1 MGKYNILVINPG
13 STSTQVGI
21 FQNDKC
27 IAERSISHSLE
38 ELSLDVDAQREFRE
52 KAINEFIS
60 ESGFNIREFHGIAAR
75 GGRLKPLESGTY
87 LLNDEML
94 KDSYDKTDGNHA
106 SRLAVIIGEQMAK
119 IANCP
124 LYIVDP
130 ISVDEMIDEARIS
143 GMPDIERRSLG
154 HALNLK
160 AVGRKTAEDLNK
172 KYDELNMVIAH
183 LGGGTT
189 ISGHM
194 KGRMFDVIN
203 DFEGIFTPERA
214 GGLPNLQL
222 IKLCFSG
229 KYEEK
234 EIISKTEGQGGF
246 FGYLGTKDFLEV
258 ENRIAQGDKKA
269 KNIMDAYLYQMTK
282 FIGSMVAVL
291 KYDIDAISITGS
303 IARSKRVIDHLEEAF
318 STIAPIKVYPGSFE
332 LEALAMGVLRVLTG
346 EEKAKSYPSGEVIL

>member
-1 MGKYNILVINPG
+1 MVEYNILVINPG

-21 FQNDKC
+21 FQNERC
-27 IAERSISHSLE
+27 VVERSLSHSLK
-38 ELSLDVDAQREFRE
+38 ELSLDVDDQRGFRE
-52 KAINEFIS
+52 KAIKEFIS
-60 ESGFNIREFHGIAAR
+60 DSGFSVEEFHGIAAR
-75 GGRLKPLESGTY
+75 GGRLKPLSSGTY

-94 KDSYDKTDGNHA
+94 EDSYDKTDGNHA

-119 IANCP
+119 VANCP

-143 GMPDIERRSLG
+143 GMPDIERRSLS

-160 AVGRKTAEDLNK
+160 AVGRKTAQDLNK
-172 KYDELNMVIAH
+172 SYDELNMIIAH

-229 KYEEK
+229 KYTEK
-234 EIISKTEGQGGF
+234 EIIRKAEGQGGF
-246 FGYLGTKDFLEV
+246 FGYLGTKDFLEI
-258 ENRIAQGDKKA
+258 EDRIAQGDERAKK
-269 KNIMDAYLYQMTK
+269 IMDAYLYQMTK
-282 FIGSMVAVL
+282 VIGSMAAVL
-291 KYDIDAISITGS
+291 KYDVDVISITGS

-318 STIAPIKVYPGSFE
+318 SAIAPIKVYPGSFE

-346 EEKAKSYPSGEVIL
+346 KEKAKSYPSGDVIL